1 MNGRLVAVEG
11 QLSSINAMMS
21 GLGEGS
27 EEGEMGEGG
36 GEKEEGEV

>member
-11 QLSSINAMMS
+11 QLSSIDAMMS
-21 GLGEGS
+21 GLGGGS

-36 GEKEEGEV
+36 VEEEGEV